1 MAESNPYTLAFGK
14 APLQYISRSIPQNE
28 VIEAFTAEHPSQQ
41 VYMVTGVRGT
51 GKTVFLTEVA
61 SAFSE
66 REEWVVVE
74 LNPNRDLLES
84 LAAKLSSESSLARIF
99 KQAKINLSFFGF
111 GLEVDG
117 TAPITDIE
125 TALQKMVESLGKKG
139 KRVLVEIDEVSN
151 TQTMREFAGAF
162 QIFVR
167 QDLPVFLLMT
177 GLYENVSEL
186 QNVDNLTFL
195 YRAPKIEL
203 GPLNIGAIASNYE
216 KTFGI
221 ERATALD
228 MANLTKG
235 YSFAFQLLGY
245 LTWKAR
251 GDYRAVIGD
260 YRQYLEEYVYEKI
273 WSELSPKDR
282 DVVRAIASSEDG
294 RIADVRDALHMST
307 NQFNPYRMR
316 LIRKGIVNGETRGYV
331 SFTLPLFGEFALE
344 R

>member
-14 APLQYISRSIPQNE
+14 APLQYISRTIPQNE

-177 GLYENVSEL
+177 GLYENVREL